1 MTKSILIIEDEALL
15 GMELKRYFERS
26 GWLVELAPNLKETK
40 NKLLKE
46 EFHPPVVLADMN
58 LPDGNSLDLLED
70 IKQHNIVGEWIFLT
84 GYASVAD
91 SVRALKIGAY
101 DFLEKPVD
109 FQRLDLVVSGAMRS
123 ATAQIRI
130 QDRQKTDTYH
140 YTPESFVGQSESAKH
155 VRMILGKLVE
165 TPISALIIG
174 GETGTG
180 KGVTAKILH
189 YNGMRKTGPFIEV
202 NCSALPKDLLESEL
216 FGHEAGSFTGAKGKR
231 KGVFEQADGGT
242 LFLDEIGEIPIEL
255 QAKLLKALEEKR
267 FRRVGGEREISVDIQ
282 IIAATN
288 RDLLSCI
295 EEGTFREDLY
305 HRLSVYQFRIPTLR
319 ERIMDLKELMPVF
332 INEFNAQSGKK
343 VSQISDAVW
352 DKLNNHG
359 WPGNVRELRNVVER
373 CVLFSDDSEFP
384 IQWLNLIPENN
395 RGDKIV
401 SNSDSDMVDANGK
414 FVKIP
419 LNGSMSLDEMDC
431 FIINS
436 ALEQN
441 DYNVTATA
449 RLLNTTRDTL
459 RYRVSKYDIDLPQTE

>member
-15 GMELKRYFERS
+15 GGELKRYFERS
-26 GWLVELAPNLKETK
+26 GWQVELAPNLKETK

-58 LPDGNSLDLLED
+58 LPDGNSLDLLQD

-91 SVRALKIGAY
+91 SVRALKLGAY

-130 QDRQKTDTYH
+130 QEQQKTDTYH
-140 YTPESFVGQSESAKH
+140 YTPESFVGESDSAKH

-267 FRRVGGEREISVDIQ
+267 FRRVGGEREISVDVQ
-282 IIAATN
+282 ILTATN

-319 ERIMDLKELMPVF
+319 ERIID
-332 INEFNAQSGKK
+332 
-343 VSQISDAVW
+343 VS
-352 DKLNNHG
+352 
-359 WPGNVRELRNVVER
+359 
-373 CVLFSDDSEFP
+373 
-384 IQWLNLIPENN
+384 
-395 RGDKIV
+395 
-401 SNSDSDMVDANGK
+401 
-414 FVKIP
+414 
-419 LNGSMSLDEMDC
+419 
-431 FIINS
+431 
-436 ALEQN
+436 
-441 DYNVTATA
+441 
-449 RLLNTTRDTL
+449 
-459 RYRVSKYDIDLPQTE
+459 